1 MCSVKTC
8 SLKYE
13 NMDYMVHLV
22 INIHYML
29 HLVSVCNLIPRC
41 NVIWELVLQYDY
53 FVVFI

>member
-29 HLVSVCNLIPRC
+29 HLVTICHSLTKGIYK
-41 NVIWELVLQYDY
+41 LGFYA
-53 FVVFI
+53 